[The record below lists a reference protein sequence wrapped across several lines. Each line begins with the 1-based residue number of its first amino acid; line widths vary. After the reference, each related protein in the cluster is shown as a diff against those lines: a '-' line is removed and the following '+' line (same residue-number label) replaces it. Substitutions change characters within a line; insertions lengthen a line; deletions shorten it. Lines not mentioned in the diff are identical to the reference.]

1 MYRSRGLTIIEMLVV
16 SALMGVALV
25 AVMRVISASAH
36 LENRSEV
43 TLRLSL
49 RASAE
54 MERLKTVPYE
64 ELNEG
69 TIELENFSNPPS
81 RTGPPGRTSPHDQG
95 EVTIRS
101 LHNGNRKEI
110 TITMTHTTPKG
121 FKPIRLV
128 TLIAKPIEEGS

>member
-1 MYRSRGLTIIEMLVV
+1 MHRTRGLTLIEMIIVA
-16 SALMGVALV
+16 ALMGVALV

-64 ELNEG
+64 ELTEG
-69 TIELENFSNPPS
+69 TRELENFLSPPS
-81 RTGPPGRTSPHDQG
+81 RTGPHDQG

-101 LHNGNRKEI
+101 LHNGKMKEI
-110 TITMTHTTPKG
+110 TITMTHTSAKG
-121 FKPIRLV
+121 FRPIRLV
-128 TLIAKPIEEGS
+128 TLIAKPTGEGS

>member
-1 MYRSRGLTIIEMLVV
+1 MHRTRGVTLIEMLVV
-16 SALMGVALV
+16 SALMGTALV

-54 MERLKTVPYE
+54 MERLKTLPYE
-64 ELNEG
+64 ELVEG
-69 TIELENFSNPPS
+69 TRELKNFSS
-81 RTGPPGRTSPHDQG
+81 LHDQG

-101 LHNGNRKEI
+101 LHNGKMKEI
-110 TITMTHTTPKG
+110 TITMTHTSAKG
-121 FKPIRLV
+121 FRPIRLV

>member
-1 MYRSRGLTIIEMLVV
+1 MHRTRGLTLIEMIIV

-64 ELNEG
+64 ELTEG
-69 TIELENFSNPPS
+69 TRELENFS
-81 RTGPPGRTSPHDQG
+81 SPHDQG
-95 EVTIRS
+95 EVTVRS
-101 LHNGNRKEI
+101 LHNGKMKEI
-110 TITMTHTTPKG
+110 TITMTHTSAKG
-121 FKPIRLV
+121 FRPIRLV
-128 TLIAKPIEEGS
+128 TMIAKPIEEGS

>member
-1 MYRSRGLTIIEMLVV
+1 MHRTRGLTVMEMLVV
-16 SALMGVALV
+16 SALMGIALV
-25 AVMRVISASAH
+25 AVMRVICASAH

-64 ELNEG
+64 ELTEG
-69 TIELENFSNPPS
+69 TRELKNFSN
-81 RTGPPGRTSPHDQG
+81 PPGRTSPNDRG

-101 LHNGNRKEI
+101 LHNGRMKEI
-110 TITMTHTTPKG
+110 TITMTHTSAKG
-121 FKPIRLV
+121 FRPIRLV

>member
-1 MYRSRGLTIIEMLVV
+1 MHRTRGLTLIEMIIVAV
-16 SALMGVALV
+16 LMGVALV

-43 TLRLSL
+43 MLRLSL

-54 MERLKTVPYE
+54 IERLKTLPYE
-64 ELNEG
+64 ELTEG
-69 TIELENFSNPPS
+69 TIELENFSSSND
-81 RTGPPGRTSPHDQG
+81 RG
-95 EVTIRS
+95 EISIRS
-101 LHNGNRKEI
+101 LHNGRMKEI

-121 FKPIRLV
+121 FKPIQLV

>member
-1 MYRSRGLTIIEMLVV
+1 MHRTRGLTVIEMLVV

-43 TLRLSL
+43 MLRLSL

-54 MERLKTVPYE
+54 IERLKTLPYE
-64 ELNEG
+64 QLFEG
-69 TIELENFSNPPS
+69 TRELKNFTNHND
-81 RTGPPGRTSPHDQG
+81 RG
-95 EVTIRS
+95 EIAIRS
-101 LHNGNRKEI
+101 LHNGNMKEV

>member
-1 MYRSRGLTIIEMLVV
+1 MHRSRGLTLIEMIIV
-16 SALMGVALV
+16 SALMGIALV

-43 TLRLSL
+43 MLRLSL

-54 MERLKTVPYE
+54 IERLKTVPYE

-69 TIELENFSNPPS
+69 TIELENFSS
-81 RTGPPGRTSPHDQG
+81 PPGRTSSNDRG
-95 EVTIRS
+95 EIAIRS
-101 LHNGNRKEI
+101 LHNGKMKEI
-110 TITMTHTTPKG
+110 TITMTHTSAKG
-121 FKPIRLV
+121 FRPIRLV

>member
-1 MYRSRGLTIIEMLVV
+1 MHRTRGLTVMEMLVV

-64 ELNEG
+64 ELVEG
-69 TIELENFSNPPS
+69 TRELESFSSSN
-81 RTGPPGRTSPHDQG
+81 DQG
-95 EVTIRS
+95 EIAIRS
-101 LHNGNRKEI
+101 LHNGNMKEI
-110 TITMTHTTPKG
+110 TITMTHTSAKG
-121 FKPIRLV
+121 FRPIRLV

>member
-1 MYRSRGLTIIEMLVV
+1 MHRTRGVTLIEMLVV
-16 SALMGVALV
+16 SALMGIALV

-43 TLRLSL
+43 MLRLSL

-54 MERLKTVPYE
+54 IERLKTVPYE

-69 TIELENFSNPPS
+69 TIELENFSSSND
-81 RTGPPGRTSPHDQG
+81 RG
-95 EVTIRS
+95 EIAIRS
-101 LHNGNRKEI
+101 LHNGKMKEI
-110 TITMTHTTPKG
+110 TITMTHTSAKG
-121 FKPIRLV
+121 FRPIRLV